1 MGEPKTGH
9 LCIVIVTL
17 RSICPASLFSR
28 SLLVVGAH
36 VRAYTR
42 FRMTLARFYS
52 TTKVSAFVPARITY
66 HCLPV
71 GKYYSNRMPRGVTIM
86 FSFATNPIA
95 RPHRFERVGASKEL
109 QECEKRDERDVWK
122 FAVDD
127 FVGRRKGLF
136 VPFKRMNMKRNF
148 ISNARY
154 KWLVSSEIVY
164 PSIVVKKTII
174 SYRLKKKE

>member
-127 FVGRRKGLF
+127 FVGRRKGLCLSRSSVWIWNEILYWTRDINDWF
-136 VPFKRMNMKRNF
+136 LLKLF
-148 ISNARY
+148 IHRS
-154 KWLVSSEIVY
+154 L
-164 PSIVVKKTII
+164 
-174 SYRLKKKE
+174 LKKR

>member
-127 FVGRRKGLF
+127 FVGRRKGLCLSRSSVWIWNEILYRTRDINDWF
-136 VPFKRMNMKRNF
+136 LLKLF
-148 ISNARY
+148 IHRS
-154 KWLVSSEIVY
+154 L
-164 PSIVVKKTII
+164 
-174 SYRLKKKE
+174 LKKR

>member
-109 QECEKRDERDVWK
+109 QECEKRDKRDVWK

-127 FVGRRKGLF
+127 FVGRRKGLCLSRSSVWIWNEILYRTRDINDWF
-136 VPFKRMNMKRNF
+136 LLKLF
-148 ISNARY
+148 IHRS
-154 KWLVSSEIVY
+154 L
-164 PSIVVKKTII
+164 
-174 SYRLKKKE
+174 LKNDNKL

>member
-127 FVGRRKGLF
+127 FVGRRKGLCLSRSSVWIWNEILYRTRDINDWF
-136 VPFKRMNMKRNF
+136 LLKLF
-148 ISNARY
+148 IHRS
-154 KWLVSSEIVY
+154 L
-164 PSIVVKKTII
+164 
-174 SYRLKKKE
+174 LKNDNKL